1 MMPAADDVLA
11 QLLAPTRVVYGYLR
25 TETPDELEIAAWR
38 KEIAHFCRE
47 AGYQLGGVF
56 IDRGVP
62 HDCVKRAGLGGLI
75 DVLAL
80 PETYGLVVSG
90 IEHLS
95 RNEATLMVLGLL
107 ISRTDARIIVMG
119 RA

>member
-1 MMPAADDVLA
+1 MMPAADDLLA
-11 QLLAPTRVVYGYLR
+11 QLFTTSRVVYGYLR
-25 TETPDELEIAAWR
+25 PETPDELEIAAWR
-38 KEIAHFCRE
+38 KDMAHFCRE
-47 AGYQLGGVF
+47 AGYRLAGVF

-62 HDCVKRAGLGGLI
+62 HDCVKRPGLGGLL

-80 PETYGLVVSG
+80 PETYGLVVPG

-95 RNEATLMVLGLL
+95 RDQATLMVLGLL
-107 ISRTDARIIVMG
+107 ISRTDAHIIVMA